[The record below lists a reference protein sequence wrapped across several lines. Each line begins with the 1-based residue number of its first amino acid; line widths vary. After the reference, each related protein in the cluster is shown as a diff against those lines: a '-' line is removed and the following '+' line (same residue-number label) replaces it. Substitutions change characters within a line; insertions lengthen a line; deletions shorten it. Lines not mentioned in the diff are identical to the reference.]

1 MSDSPP
7 QRQSSQEPSAKLK
20 VLAKKSPSTKLKS
33 SVKSEPLVQQKP
45 LAKPGS
51 PARYWLLLFC
61 KGLLMGAA
69 DVVPG
74 VSGGTIAFITGI
86 YSRLINALKT
96 LHPLTLTLIYKEG
109 FAAFWRAIDGRF
121 LLTLFAGIGLS
132 IFSLAKLIN
141 HILEVYPI
149 PVWAFFFGLVLASIL
164 YLIRQVRCWQ
174 LPQIM
179 AIVVGVFIAVAISI
193 ARPAQ
198 LPDTWWMMMLSG
210 FIAIC
215 AMILPGISG
224 SFILLLM
231 GMYSVFIQ
239 ALSEFN
245 VALLGSFGL
254 GCIVGLIS
262 FSHLLSYLLRHYY
275 SAVMALLTGFLMG
288 SLNVLWPW
296 KHVIETMIDR
306 HGEVI
311 PVVQKNIS
319 PLVFT
324 VVNEQPSMLV
334 FALLCMLIG
343 FLIVFSLDWL
353 SNSHAS

>member
-1 MSDSPP
+1 MPDLPP
-7 QRQSSQEPSAKLK
+7 HRQPQQEPSM
-20 VLAKKSPSTKLKS
+20 KSKTSANEIPS
-33 SVKSEPLVQQKP
+33 
-45 LAKPGS
+45 AKPES
-51 PARYWLLLFC
+51 PVKYWWLLFC
-61 KGLLMGAA
+61 KGILMGAA

-109 FAAFWRAIDGRF
+109 FSVFWRAIDGRF

-132 IFSLAKLIN
+132 ILSLAKLIN
-141 HILEVYPI
+141 HVLDVYPI
-149 PVWAFFFGLVLASIL
+149 PLWAFFFGLVLASIL
-164 YLIRQVRCWQ
+164 YLIRQVRYWQ
-174 LPQIM
+174 SPQVT
-179 AIVVGVFIAVAISI
+179 AIVAGVAIAVVISI
-193 ARPAQ
+193 LRPAQ

-224 SFILLLM
+224 SFLLLLM
-231 GMYSVFIQ
+231 GMYGVFIQ
-239 ALSEFN
+239 AISEFN
-245 VALLGSFGL
+245 IVLLGSFGL

-262 FSHLLSYLLRHYY
+262 FSHLLSYLLRHFY
-275 SAVMALLTGFLMG
+275 STVMSLLTGFLIG

-296 KHVIETMIDR
+296 KQVIETMVDR

-319 PLVFT
+319 PFTFT
-324 VVNEQPSMLV
+324 VINEQPAMLLV
-334 FALLCMLIG
+334 ALLCMIIG

>member
-1 MSDSPP
+1 
-7 QRQSSQEPSAKLK
+7 
-20 VLAKKSPSTKLKS
+20 
-33 SVKSEPLVQQKP
+33 
-45 LAKPGS
+45 
-51 PARYWLLLFC
+51 
-61 KGLLMGAA
+61 MGAA

-86 YSRLINALKT
+86 YSRLISALKR

-109 FAAFWRAIDGRF
+109 FVPFWRAVDGRF

-132 IFSLAKLIN
+132 ILSLARLIN
-141 HILEVYPI
+141 HLLDSYPI

-164 YLIRQVRCWQ
+164 YLMRQVNAWRS
-174 LPQIM
+174 PQVI
-179 AIVVGVFIAVAISI
+179 AIVIGIAIAVAISI

-231 GMYSVFIQ
+231 GMYNVVIR
-239 ALSEFN
+239 ALGELN
-245 VALLGSFGL
+245 VVLLASFGL
-254 GCIVGLIS
+254 GCILGLIS
-262 FSHLLSYLLRHYY
+262 FSHLLSYLLRHFH
-275 SAVMALLTGFLMG
+275 SVVMALLTGFLIG

-296 KHVIETMIDR
+296 KQVIETMIDR
-306 HGEVI
+306 HGKVI
-311 PVVQKNIS
+311 PIVQKNIS
-319 PLVFT
+319 PFEFT
-324 VVNEQPSMLV
+324 IINEQPSLLAV
-334 FALLCMLIG
+334 ALLCMFIG

-353 SNSHAS
+353 SNSRAS

>member
-1 MSDSPP
+1 MSDFPSH
-7 QRQSSQEPSAKLK
+7 RQSSQEPLVKKIPSAQLNQSARAES
-20 VLAKKSPSTKLKS
+20 L
-33 SVKSEPLVQQKP
+33 
-45 LAKPGS
+45 
-51 PARYWLLLFC
+51 ARYWWLLFC
-61 KGLLMGAA
+61 KGILMGAA

-86 YSRLINALKT
+86 YSRLINALTT
-96 LHPLTLTLIYKEG
+96 LHPLSLMLIYKEG

-121 LLTLFAGIGLS
+121 LLTLFAGVGLS
-132 IFSLAKLIN
+132 ILSLAKLIN
-141 HILEVYPI
+141 HMLDFYPI

-174 LPQIM
+174 LPQVI
-179 AIVVGVFIAVAISI
+179 AIVVGTAIAIVISI
-193 ARPAQ
+193 LRPAQ
-198 LPDTWWMMMLSG
+198 LPDTWWMMMFSG

-224 SFILLLM
+224 SFILLLI
-231 GMYSVFIQ
+231 GMYNVFIQ

-245 VALLGSFGL
+245 IALLGSFGL

-296 KHVIETMIDR
+296 KHVIETMVDR

-319 PLVFT
+319 PFVFT
-324 VVNEQPSMLV
+324 VVNEQPSMLIV
-334 FALLCMLIG
+334 ALLYMLIG